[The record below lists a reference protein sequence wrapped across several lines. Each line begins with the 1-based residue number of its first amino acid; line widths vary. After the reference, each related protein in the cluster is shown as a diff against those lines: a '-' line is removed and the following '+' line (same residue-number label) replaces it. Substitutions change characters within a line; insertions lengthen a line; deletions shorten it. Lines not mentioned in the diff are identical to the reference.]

1 MSANRFP
8 WIGKDTQPDILDE
21 EHLGRMTFGD
31 RQVERE
37 VLEIFVRHSA
47 ATLNLILDCIADRD
61 TAAAAAAAAHTM
73 IGSARGIGA
82 WRVAQAAERLERAV
96 NTVGDDQ
103 QLGEAIAALKAANL
117 EANTAIGKRLADPVN
132 RTADC
137 A

>member
-1 MSANRFP
+1 MSASGFP
-8 WIGKDTQPDILDE
+8 GTGNDTQPSILDE
-21 EHLGRMTFGD
+21 EHLGRMTLGD

-47 ATLNLILDCIADRD
+47 TTLNLVLDCIADRD
-61 TAAAAAAAAHTM
+61 PAAAAAAAHTM

-82 WRVAQAAERLERAV
+82 WRVAQAAQRLQRAV
-96 NTVGDDQ
+96 NTGGDEQ

-117 EANTAIGKRLADPVN
+117 EANTAIGARLADPAN
-132 RTADC
+132 RAADC